1 MTRKH
6 YKAQLFRIARKEWGF
21 PYILA
26 VHYSKVLS
34 SVWGSDVQ
42 FIDKMVELGLLKE
55 VSSKS
60 EHCYSSDEDYNVVT
74 FTFVEG
80 GIVEW
85 DSHFGDFHFSK

>member
-6 YKAQLFRIARKEWGF
+6 YKAQLFRIARKEYGF

-26 VHYSKVLS
+26 THYSKMLS
-34 SVWGSDVQ
+34 SVEGSDVQ

-60 EHCYSSDEDYNVVT
+60 EHCYSCNEDYSVVT

-85 DSHFGDFHFSK
+85 NTHFGEFYFSK